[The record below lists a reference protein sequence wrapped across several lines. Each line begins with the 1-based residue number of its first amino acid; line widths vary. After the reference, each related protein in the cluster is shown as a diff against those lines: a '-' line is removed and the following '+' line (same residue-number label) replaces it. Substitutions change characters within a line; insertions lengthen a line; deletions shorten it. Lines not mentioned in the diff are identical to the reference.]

1 MSSVLDVLY
10 KYKEMDG
17 WKRMDFLTTVEK
29 NAGVDLGLS

>member
-17 WKRMDFLTTVEK
+17 WMRMNFLTTAEK
-29 NAGVDLGLS
+29 KAGLDLGLC